1 MKLLM
6 GIILAFV
13 LATMS
18 IGLFSVSTSMHMSHG
33 ADMSDCPFMTHGEVV
48 CAMSV
53 TDHLNAWKATFLGT
67 MPTMVIVLSVV
78 LVAFLLMRA
87 PHLLIPLWRSVYI
100 PDRQLRERTYSFLRR
115 PLQELFSN
123 GILHTKVFL

>member
-1 MKLLM
+1 MKILA
-6 GIILAFV
+6 GIITTLVFSV
-13 LATMS
+13 MF
-18 IGLFSVSTSMHMSHG
+18 IGLFSVATSMDMEHRHG
-33 ADMSDCPFMTHGEVV
+33 MSDCPFMTHGEVV

-67 MPTMVIVLSVV
+67 MPTTVIVLSVV
-78 LVAFLLMRA
+78 LVAFALLQVPR
-87 PHLLIPLWRSVYI
+87 LLVPLWRSVYI
-100 PDRQLRERTYSFLRR
+100 PHRQLRERTYSFLLR